1 MGKEQLQLGR
11 QYKILI
17 IDDDKDNRRIV
28 SRLLQHEGCLVEQAQ
43 NGMEGVQVLSEFK
56 PDLVILDINME
67 GLNGFQTLKIIRQ
80 REEFVS
86 VIFLTS
92 KRDTEDVIRGL
103 ESGALDYICKPFN
116 PLELI
121 ARVKCQL
128 KFKDAQDELRNA
140 NKKLLSLVDIDDLT
154 GLYNM
159 RTIYDRINNEIE
171 RGRRYKHGVAVIMMD
186 MDNFKHVNDN
196 HDHLFGSFVLA
207 KTGQLIR
214 ETIRSVDF
222 AARYGGDEFL
232 ICLSQTE
239 PSGALRFADRLRK
252 KLSEFE
258 YVNGEDKMFLTA
270 SFGACIIDSGKSII
284 DAQTMVRMADAK
296 LYEAKASGKNR
307 VEGEVITE
315 ASQIDPRFLRRA
327 A

>member
-1 MGKEQLQLGR
+1 MAREHKV
-11 QYKILI
+11 LI
-17 IDDDKDNRRIV
+17 IDDDKDNRRLV
-28 SRLLQHEGCLVEQAQ
+28 SRLLQHEGCLVQEAHS
-43 NGMEGVQVLSEFK
+43 GMDGVQMLSEFK

-67 GLNGFQTLKIIRQ
+67 GLNGFQTLKIIRK
-80 REEFVS
+80 REEFIS

-128 KFKDAQDELRNA
+128 KFKESQDELREA
-140 NKKLLSLVDIDDLT
+140 NRKLLSLVDIDDLT

-171 RGRRYKHGVAVIMMD
+171 RARRYKHSVAVFMMD
-186 MDNFKHVNDN
+186 MDDFKHVNDN

-207 KTGQLIR
+207 ETGKIIKT
-214 ETIRSVDF
+214 TIRSVDF

-232 ICLSQTE
+232 ICLVQTE
-239 PSGALRFADRLRK
+239 PEGALRFADRLRK
-252 KLSEFE
+252 KLSEHE
-258 YVNGEDKMFLTA
+258 YVNGDDRMFLTA
-270 SFGACIIDSGKSII
+270 SFGGCIIDSGKSLM

-296 LYEAKASGKNR
+296 LYEAKANGKDR
-307 VEGEVITE
+307 VESNIITDE
-315 ASQIDPRFLRRA
+315 SQIEPRFLRRA
-327 A
+327 S

>member
-1 MGKEQLQLGR
+1 MAREH
-11 QYKILI
+11 KILI
-17 IDDDKDNRRIV
+17 IDDDKDNRRLV
-28 SRLLQHEGCLVEQAQ
+28 SRLLEHEGCVVQQAQ
-43 NGMEGVQVLSEFK
+43 SGMEGVQLLAEFR

-92 KRDTEDVIRGL
+92 KRGTEDVIRGL

-128 KFKDAQDELRNA
+128 KFKESQDELREA

-159 RTIYDRINNEIE
+159 RTIYDRMNNEIE
-171 RGRRYKHGVAVIMMD
+171 RARRYKHSVAVIMMD
-186 MDNFKHVNDN
+186 MDDFKHVNDN

-207 KTGQLIR
+207 ETGKVIK
-214 ETIRSVDF
+214 ETIRTVDF

-232 ICLSQTE
+232 ICLAQTE
-239 PSGALRFADRLRK
+239 PLGALRFADRLRK
-252 KLSEFE
+252 KISSHE
-258 YVNGEDKMFLTA
+258 YVNGDDRMFLTA
-270 SFGACIIDSGKSII
+270 SFGVCIIDSGQGIL
-284 DAQTMVRMADAK
+284 DAHTMVRMADAK
-296 LYEAKASGKNR
+296 LYQAKAAGKNK
-307 VEGEVITE
+307 VEGEIITDE
-315 ASQIDPRFLRRA
+315 SQIDPRFLRRA

>member
-1 MGKEQLQLGR
+1 MAREHKV
-11 QYKILI
+11 LI

-28 SRLLQHEGCLVEQAQ
+28 SRLLTHEGCIVEQAQ
-43 NGMEGVQVLSEFK
+43 NGSDGVQILSQFK

-80 REEFVS
+80 REEFIS

-92 KRDTEDVIRGL
+92 KRDTDDVIRGL

-128 KFKDAQDELRNA
+128 KFKESQDELRAA

-171 RGRRYKHGVAVIMMD
+171 RARRYKHSVAVFMMD
-186 MDNFKHVNDN
+186 MDDFKHVNDN

-207 KTGQLIR
+207 QTGKLIK
-214 ETIRSVDF
+214 ETIRTVDF

-232 ICLSQTE
+232 ICLVQTE
-239 PSGALRFADRLRK
+239 PQGAMRFADRLRK
-252 KLSEFE
+252 KISQHE
-258 YVNGEDKMFLTA
+258 YVNGDDRMFLSA
-270 SFGACIIDSGKSII
+270 SFGGCIIESGKSII

-296 LYEAKASGKNR
+296 LYEAKATGKNR
-307 VEGEVITE
+307 VEGDIITDD
-315 ASQIDPRFLRRA
+315 SQIDPRFLRRA
-327 A
+327 S

>member
-1 MGKEQLQLGR
+1 MAREHKV
-11 QYKILI
+11 LI

-28 SRLLQHEGCLVEQAQ
+28 SRLLEHEGCAVREAS
-43 NGMEGVQVLSEFK
+43 NGLDGVNLLAEFK
-56 PDLVILDINME
+56 PDLVILDINMA
-67 GLNGFQTLKIIRQ
+67 GMNGFETLRAIRQ
-80 REEFVS
+80 REEFIS

-92 KRDTEDVIRGL
+92 KNGTEDVIRGL

-128 KFKDAQDELRNA
+128 KFKESQDELREA

-171 RGRRYKHGVAVIMMD
+171 RARRYKHSVAIFMMD
-186 MDNFKHVNDN
+186 MDDFKHVNDN

-207 KTGQLIR
+207 QTGKLIKN
-214 ETIRSVDF
+214 TIRSVDF

-232 ICLSQTE
+232 ICLVQTE
-239 PSGALRFADRLRK
+239 PAGAERFADRLRK
-252 KLSEFE
+252 KISESE
-258 YVNGEDKMFLTA
+258 YVNGDDRMFLTA
-270 SFGACIIDSGKSII
+270 SFGGCIIDSGKSLM

-296 LYEAKASGKNR
+296 LYEAKANGKDR
-307 VEGEVITE
+307 VECETITDI
-315 ASQIDPRFLRRA
+315 SQIDPRFLRRA
-327 A
+327 S

>member
-1 MGKEQLQLGR
+1 MAREHKV
-11 QYKILI
+11 LI
-17 IDDDKDNRRIV
+17 IDDDKDNRRLV
-28 SRLLQHEGCLVEQAQ
+28 SRLLEHEGCVVEQAQ
-43 NGMEGVQVLSEFK
+43 NGMEGVQILSEFK

-80 REEFVS
+80 REEFIS

-128 KFKDAQDELRNA
+128 KFKESQDELREA
-140 NKKLLSLVDIDDLT
+140 NQKLLSLVDIDDLT

-171 RGRRYKHGVAVIMMD
+171 RARRYKHSVAVFMMD
-186 MDNFKHVNDN
+186 MDDFKHVNDN

-207 KTGQLIR
+207 QTGKLIK

-232 ICLSQTE
+232 ICLVQTE
-239 PSGALRFADRLRK
+239 PQGAMRFADRLRK
-252 KLSEFE
+252 KIAQHE
-258 YVNGEDKMFLTA
+258 YVNGDDRMFLTA
-270 SFGACIIDSGKSII
+270 SFGGCIIDSGKSFM

-296 LYEAKASGKNR
+296 LYEAKANGKDR
-307 VEGEVITE
+307 VETDIITDT
-315 ASQIDPRFLRRA
+315 SQIDPRFLRRA
-327 A
+327 S